1 MKDITFDGQAVRKWE
16 YKGIPCALV
25 VNPAGGCN
33 GYIQLP
39 ANSPKSW
46 FGRDPELVIPVNP
59 SGGLTYPPDD
69 ERWTGFDTLH
79 AGDCWKGEIR
89 IDKEKQKSWS
99 WYYKDS
105 DDAWDDDRVAKECE
119 KMCEDILAYFDR
131 LVEETSYQAIKLIA
145 GELGYSFATEAMRFS
160 TEHSLI
166 YSAVKKIKRRL
177 DEK

>member
-1 MKDITFDGQAVRKWE
+1 MKEIITDGQVVRKWE
-16 YKGIPCALV
+16 HKGIPCVLV
-25 VNPAGGCN
+25 VNPGGGCN

-69 ERWTGFDTLH
+69 ERWIGFDTLH
-79 AGDCWKGEIR
+79 SGDFWKGEIR
-89 IDKEKQKSWS
+89 MSEEMRSSWS
-99 WYYKDS
+99 WYHQDGKNP
-105 DDAWDDDRVAKECE
+105 WDEDRVARECE
-119 KMCEDILAYFDR
+119 RMCEDILAYFDR
-131 LVEETSYQAIKLIA
+131 LVEETSYKAIKLIA
-145 GELGYSFATEAMRFS
+145 GELGYNFATEAMRFS

-166 YSAVKKIKRRL
+166 YAAVKEIKRKL